1 MWLWGEVF
9 LKREAEMETVR
20 IVAQWIVGL
29 GILNVWLLRP
39 KKATAYRGGDA
50 ENMKEEFA
58 VYGLPGWF
66 MVLIGVLKVSI
77 ALQLIAGTWVPQVV
91 QPAAIAMAL
100 LMSGAVLMHIK
111 VKDTFKKTSA
121 SIAMLIL
128 AVFIAIT
135 AS

>member
-1 MWLWGEVF
+1 M
-9 LKREAEMETVR
+9 EAAR
-20 IVAQWIVGL
+20 IIVQWIVGL

-50 ENMKEEFA
+50 GNLKEEFA
-58 VYGLPGWF
+58 AYGLPAWF
-66 MVLIGVLKVSI
+66 MYVVGACKI
-77 ALQLIAGTWVPQVV
+77 AAALMLMTGTWVSSLV
-91 QPAAIAMAL
+91 QPGAIGMAI
-100 LMSGAVLMHIK
+100 LMSGAVLMHLK

-121 SIAMLIL
+121 SIAMLIM

>member
-1 MWLWGEVF
+1 
-9 LKREAEMETVR
+9 METVR
-20 IVAQWIVGL
+20 IVAQWVVGL

-39 KKATAYRGGDA
+39 KKATAYRGGEA
-50 ENMKEEFA
+50 KNMTEEFA

-66 MVLIGVLKVSI
+66 MVLIGICKVTI
-77 ALQLIAGTWVPQVV
+77 ALLLIFGTWMPQIV
-91 QPAAIAMAL
+91 QPAAIAMAI

-111 VKDTFKKTSA
+111 VKDPFKKTSA
-121 SIAMLIL
+121 SVAMLIL